1 MKEIKLTKRNYTEVL
16 NKAYDVLFKGGSVIY
31 PTETSYGLGVDFNN
45 EKAVNNVYTIKQ
57 RDDSKP
63 LSVLMPDLTYALV
76 LLDFNSLAYK
86 LALKCWPGSLT
97 IILPFKNK
105 SLDKYDYGNL
115 AIRVSS
121 NEFASDLVSKLGN
134 PLVST
139 SANISNNNDC
149 YTPQDIK
156 KQFKDKKN
164 TPDLFINVGVLNKKK
179 PSTIIKCD
187 NNKLEVLRKGEIKVK
202 I

>member
-1 MKEIKLTKRNYTEVL
+1 MKEIKLTKKNYIEVL
-16 NKAYDVLFKGGSVIY
+16 NKAYDILYKGGSVIY

-45 EKAVNNVYTIKQ
+45 KKAVNSVYTIKQ
-57 RDDSKP
+57 RNDNKP

-86 LALKCWPGSLT
+86 LALKYWPGPLT
-97 IILPFKNK
+97 MIIPFKHK
-105 SLDKYDYGNL
+105 SLDKYGYNNL
-115 AIRVSS
+115 AIRISS
-121 NEFASDLVSKLGN
+121 NEFANDLTIKLGG
-134 PLVST
+134 PLIST
-139 SANISNNNDC
+139 SANISDNNDC

-164 TPDLFINVGVLNKKK
+164 TPDLFINAGALKKKK
-179 PSTIIKCD
+179 PSTIIKCSKD
-187 NNKLEVLRKGEIKVK
+187 KIEVLRQGEIKIK

>member
-86 LALKCWPGSLT
+86 LALKYWPGSLT

-121 NEFASDLVSKLGN
+121 NEFASD
-134 PLVST
+134 LVST